1 MLLATPPRVHDCAF
15 RPLPS
20 PPPPRYRSRV
30 HTSIAVAFATCLVFT
45 ACGAPPAP
53 APAPVSEAAKFEALR
68 LRNFSMPQPN
78 LLATGQPTE
87 EQFAQ
92 LAKLGVLHVVC
103 LRLADEVGTGW
114 EEPKAKELGVHFV
127 RLPVDGQKG
136 LTVDNA
142 QKLAQELAAANG
154 GTTLV
159 CCGSSNRVGALLAMK
174 AFHVDKQSAADA
186 LALGKAAGLKSLEP
200 QVVDKLK

>member
-1 MLLATPPRVHDCAF
+1 MVFATPPRVHDCAL

-20 PPPPRYRSRV
+20 LPLSRYRSRV
-30 HTSIAVAFATCLVFT
+30 HNSINLAFATCLVFT

-68 LRNFSMPQPN
+68 LRNFTMPQSN
-78 LLATGQPTE
+78 LLAAGQPTA

-92 LAKLGVLHVVC
+92 LQKLGVQHVVC
-103 LRLADEVGTGW
+103 LRLPDEVGTGW
-114 EEPKAKELGVHFV
+114 EEQKAKELGMHFV

-186 LALGKAAGLKSLEP
+186 LALGKAAGLKGLEP
-200 QVVDKLK
+200 QVVEKLK

>member
-1 MLLATPPRVHDCAF
+1 MPPRVHACAL

-30 HTSIAVAFATCLVFT
+30 HTSLTVAFATCLVFV
-45 ACGAPPAP
+45 ACSSPQAP
-53 APAPVSEAAKFEALR
+53 APAPVSATAKFEALQ
-68 LRNFSMPQPN
+68 LRNFSAPQPN

-92 LAKLGVLHVVC
+92 LAKLGVSHVVC
-103 LRLADEVGTGW
+103 LRLPDEVGTGW
-114 EEPKAKELGVHFV
+114 EEQKAKELGMHFV
-127 RLPVDGQKG
+127 RLPMDGQQG

-154 GTTLV
+154 GTTLL

-174 AFHVDKQSAADA
+174 AFHVDKKSAADA
-186 LALGKAAGLKSLEP
+186 LALGKAAGLKGLEP
-200 QVVDKLK
+200 QVVEKLK